1 MPLLRILQHA
11 EMRVS
16 RSLVFAQT
24 ELSPCIIA
32 LDVLTNNVVVYQ
44 PDWTYQSCQE
54 IRFKTC
60 LYRTSCP
67 GGLCTVTIV
76 CQGLCVMRPRA
87 FAALSMTQMSVTG
100 SVTVTTSDW
109 KIPLTA

>member
-32 LDVLTNNVVVYQ
+32 LDVLTNNVVYSRL
-44 PDWTYQSCQE
+44 PTKLDLSKLS
-54 IRFKTC
+54 RN
-60 LYRTSCP
+60 
-67 GGLCTVTIV
+67 
-76 CQGLCVMRPRA
+76 A
-87 FAALSMTQMSVTG
+87 F
-100 SVTVTTSDW
+100 
-109 KIPLTA
+109 